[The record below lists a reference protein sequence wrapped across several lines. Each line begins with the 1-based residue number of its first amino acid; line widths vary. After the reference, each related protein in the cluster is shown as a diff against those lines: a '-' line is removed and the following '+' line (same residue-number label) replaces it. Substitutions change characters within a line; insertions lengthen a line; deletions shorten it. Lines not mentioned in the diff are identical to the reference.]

1 MTRAHTAA
9 ALAAAL
15 LGAACVDGD
24 YNRSRVF
31 QEPLPARVD
40 ALAVG
45 TSDVS
50 DALEQLGAPVHVI
63 EVGLGLALAWGWSD
77 VTDWNIEV
85 SAPLG
90 DAQATSGSRARTRR
104 PRGSCSSSGPTGG

>member
-1 MTRAHTAA
+1 MFRVHTAA
-9 ALAAAL
+9 TLAAAL

-45 TSDVS
+45 KSDVS
-50 DALEQLGAPVHVI
+50 EALEQLGAPVHVGAQDGRAHRAQEI
-63 EVGLGLALAWGWSD
+63 HFALCS
-77 VTDWNIEV
+77 IF
-85 SAPLG
+85 L
-90 DAQATSGSRARTRR
+90 R
-104 PRGSCSSSGPTGG
+104 SSSSLILR